1 MKFTPKHKDATLRLL
16 YFGLFILSVV
26 FMSMRVS
33 DGGFKRTAYICISL
47 ITLVSALYLLMR
59 YELTTFTYILNPN
72 GNNYD
77 FFVNKAVGKRGS
89 YVCSYRVSDII
100 EVMPYEKN
108 TKEQLK
114 KENKEILIFD
124 YTHNLFKSKKQVILF
139 ANEQGM
145 QAVVVELGEEMYAFL
160 LNVINL
166 VREANTNELA
176 LEIEEELG
184 NDISLETNSDLEI
197 KDAETNQEG
206 SDNE

>member
-33 DGGFKRTAYICISL
+33 DGGFKRIAYICISL

-139 ANEQGM
+139 ANEQSM